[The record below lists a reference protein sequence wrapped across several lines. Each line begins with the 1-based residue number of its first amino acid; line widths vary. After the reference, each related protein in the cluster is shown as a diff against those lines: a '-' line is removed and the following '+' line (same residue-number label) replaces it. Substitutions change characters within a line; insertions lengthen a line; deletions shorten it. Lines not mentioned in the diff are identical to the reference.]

1 MADQDPRPRVRGDE
15 AELFEAYSHELI
27 RSVAGS
33 VIKTTPQVIE
43 DACAY
48 ARAQFM
54 EHQPDRDRN
63 WRGWLFRT
71 AQREAWRLQRE
82 IGEPLPIRDVED
94 EPGGSW
100 GPVDPRDQYAIRDGV
115 EDALSVL
122 GHLSPRLQQIKL
134 LRALGLH
141 HGEIS
146 EITGDSPTRVA
157 QLIAQA
163 NMRIYEH
170 LEDRAFETEE
180 LSPRARRLW
189 ELERDQPRWLTSRI
203 GRAPQST
210 RRGTSQNEKRRAWRR
225 AALALD
231 DYRTAIGHR
240 RFEEAAEVPPADPD
254 HARLH
259 GMARRAVDNLTH
271 VRGRCIG
278 RGLGD

>member
-1 MADQDPRPRVRGDE
+1 MADQDPRPPARGDE
-15 AELFEAYSHELI
+15 AELFEAFSHELI
-27 RSVAGS
+27 RSVAGA
-33 VIKTTPQVIE
+33 VIKTTPQVVE

-48 ARAQFM
+48 AWAQFI

-82 IGEPLPIRDVED
+82 IGDPVPIRDVEEKPD
-94 EPGGSW
+94 GNW
-100 GPVDPRDQYAIRDGV
+100 VPVDPHDQYAIRDGV
-115 EDALSVL
+115 EDAFSVL
-122 GHLSPRLQQIKL
+122 EHLSPRLQQIAM
-134 LRALGLH
+134 LRALGLRH
-141 HGEIS
+141 AEIS
-146 EITGDSPTRVA
+146 KITGDTPTRVA

-170 LEDRAFETEE
+170 LQERSLDTER
-180 LSPRARRLW
+180 LSPRAKRLW

-203 GRAPQST
+203 GRVPQS
-210 RRGTSQNEKRRAWRR
+210 RRRSASQSEKRRAWRR

-231 DYRTAIGHR
+231 DYRTAIGRR

-259 GMARRAVDNLTH
+259 VLARRAVDNLTH
-271 VRGRCIG
+271 VRGRCVG
-278 RGLGD
+278 RGLRD

>member
-1 MADQDPRPRVRGDE
+1 MADQDPRPPARGDE

-27 RSVAGS
+27 RAVSSAVRR
-33 VIKTTPQVIE
+33 TTPQVIE
-43 DACAY
+43 DACAF
-48 ARAQFM
+48 AWAQLM
-54 EHQPDRDRN
+54 ERQPDRDRS
-63 WRGWLFRT
+63 WKGWMFRT
-71 AQREAWRLQRE
+71 AEREAWRLTRE
-82 IGEPLPIRDVED
+82 IGIPIPIRDVEY
-94 EPGGSW
+94 EPGAW
-100 GPVDPRDQYAIRDGV
+100 IPIDPRDHYAIRDGV
-115 EDALSVL
+115 EDAFSVL

-141 HGEIS
+141 HAEIS

-170 LEDRAFETEE
+170 LEDRAFETED
-180 LSPRARRLW
+180 LSPRAKRLW

-210 RRGTSQNEKRRAWRR
+210 RRGTSQNEKRRAWR

-231 DYRTAIGHR
+231 DYRAAVGGR
-240 RFEEAAEVPPADPD
+240 RFDEAAEVSPADPD
-254 HARLH
+254 NARLYEL
-259 GMARRAVDNLTH
+259 ARKAVDNLTY
-271 VRGRCIG
+271 VRGRLIG

>member
-1 MADQDPRPRVRGDE
+1 MADHDPRPPVRGDE

-27 RSVAGS
+27 RSVAGA

-48 ARAQFM
+48 AWAQFM

-82 IGEPLPIRDVED
+82 IGDSMPIRDVED
-94 EPGGSW
+94 QPDGDW
-100 GPVDPRDQYAIRDGV
+100 VPVDPHDQYAIRDGV
-115 EDALSVL
+115 EDAFSVL
-122 GHLSPRLQQIKL
+122 EHLSPRLQQIAM
-134 LRALGLH
+134 LRALGLRH
-141 HGEIS
+141 AEIS
-146 EITGDSPTRVA
+146 HITGDSPTRVA

-170 LEDRAFETEE
+170 LEERSLDTDR
-180 LSPRARRLW
+180 LPPRAKRLR

-210 RRGTSQNEKRRAWRR
+210 RRSTSQNEKRRAWRR

-231 DYRTAIGHR
+231 DYRSAVGRR
-240 RFEEAAEVPPADPD
+240 RFDDAAEVPPADPD

-259 GMARRAVDNLTH
+259 ELAQRAVDNLTH